1 MDFFISSYTPTLDA
15 LVQATDRR
23 VPIKRKETKILL
35 ASVQQ
40 PFQGEHLLSSDEEA
54 QRVVDLSPIGSVIQ
68 CKGGDDG
75 GIGTTSEASD
85 VLRLLP
91 DATIM
96 HLASHGVQDAR
107 DPLKSGFI
115 MQDRLLTVQ
124 DLMNLP
130 LHSAFLAFLSACDTA
145 KGDAGQPD
153 QAVHLS
159 ATMLYAGFTSVIG
172 TMWYVLHFIESKIC

>member
-1 MDFFISSYTPTLDA
+1 MDFFVSSYTPTLEA

-23 VPIKRKETKILL
+23 VPIKRKEAKILL
-35 ASVQQ
+35 ASVRQ
-40 PFQGEHLLSSDEEA
+40 PFQGECLLSSDEEA
-54 QRVVDLSPIGSVIQ
+54 QRVVDLSPTGSIIQ
-68 CKGGDDG
+68 RKGGDG
-75 GIGTTSEASD
+75 GGVGTTTEASD

-91 DATIM
+91 DASIM

-107 DPLKSGFI
+107 DPLNSGFI

-124 DLMNLP
+124 DLMNLS
-130 LHSAFLAFLSACDTA
+130 LQSAFLAFLSACETA

-159 ATMLYAGFTSVIG
+159 AAMLYAGFTSVIG
-172 TMWYVLHFIESKIC
+172 TMWYVLHLTESRTC